1 MLVLYVKKLILS
13 VYRQK
18 SVARSFCYWMPVLFQ
33 RRPIE
38 TKRSAA
44 QKKIDRTRST
54 SITTHCDIL
63 QSTGTVV
70 LSKLERFRL
79 RLVTEVM
86 ITKRQPRFSDTSGL
100 LRSILFSYTIIGS
113 SMAIERSPAPKSHC
127 NGTGQDERRCDRW
140 FEQFMHVHG
149 FTTRWNPGSVVVGY
163 VTGEHFSP
171 VKVHMC
177 QHSVTLPFVYLPTA
191 TIAWKWRESF

>member
-38 TKRSAA
+38 TKRSVP
-44 QKKIDRTRST
+44 QKKIDRTMST

-100 LRSILFSYTIIGS
+100 LRSILFSCTIIGS
-113 SMAIERSPAPKSHC
+113 SMAIERSPAPSVPLQRYWSRRTAMWSLVWTVHARAWFYYQVKPWQCCSRMCYRRTFVTNKGSHVPTLC
-127 NGTGQDERRCDRW
+127 
-140 FEQFMHVHG
+140 H
-149 FTTRWNPGSVVVGY
+149 PSVCLL
-163 VTGEHFSP
+163 TNSD
-171 VKVHMC
+171 
-177 QHSVTLPFVYLPTA
+177 
-191 TIAWKWRESF
+191 